1 MILGCDE
8 EGVTLPDLIPFNDEK
23 RPKCG
28 SQGSFRNATGEE
40 LQELGYSPTIIADW
54 FDRRVIVITM

>member
-8 EGVTLPDLIPFNDEK
+8 EGVTLPDLIPFNDK
-23 RPKCG
+23 KCPKCG

-40 LQELGYSPTIIADW
+40 LQELGYSPD
-54 FDRRVIVITM
+54 DYR